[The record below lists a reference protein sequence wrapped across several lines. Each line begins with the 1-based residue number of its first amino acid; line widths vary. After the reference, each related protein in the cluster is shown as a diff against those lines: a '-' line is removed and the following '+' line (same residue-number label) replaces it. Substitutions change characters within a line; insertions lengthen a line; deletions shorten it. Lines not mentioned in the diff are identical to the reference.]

1 MKTIQGKVSL
11 NDRNKIVL
19 VTVSIHS
26 KVDMV
31 LEAGTQIIRQDRYP
45 QGAYLILMEE
55 SDIKQT
61 LKISLLSLVVEI

>member
-1 MKTIQGKVSL
+1 M
-11 NDRNKIVL
+11 NDRNKIIL

-31 LEAGTQIIRQDRYP
+31 LEAGTQIIRQDHYP

>member
-1 MKTIQGKVSL
+1 MIEIRSFL
-11 NDRNKIVL
+11 L
-19 VTVSIHS
+19 TVSIHS

-31 LEAGTQIIRQDRYP
+31 LEAGSQIIRQDQYP